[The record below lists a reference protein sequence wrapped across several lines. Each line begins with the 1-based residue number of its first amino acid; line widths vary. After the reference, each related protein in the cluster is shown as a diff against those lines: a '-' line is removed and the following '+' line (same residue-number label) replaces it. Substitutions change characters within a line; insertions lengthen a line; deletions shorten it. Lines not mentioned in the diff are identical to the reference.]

1 MDFSISNPISSII
14 DTVGKIIDKAVPDR
28 AAADAAKAQLLSQES
43 TQEFQLLLGQIQAN
57 IEEAKS
63 TNWWVAG
70 WRPAVGWCCVTALAV
85 QFIITPLGAAMGFK
99 IPPLDTGPLI
109 TMLVSLLGIAG
120 MRTAEK
126 ITGSEGKR

>member
-1 MDFSISNPISSII
+1 
-14 DTVGKIIDKAVPDR
+14 
-28 AAADAAKAQLLSQES
+28 
-43 TQEFQLLLGQIQAN
+43 
-57 IEEAKS
+57 
-63 TNWWVAG
+63 
-70 WRPAVGWCCVTALAV
+70 
-85 QFIITPLGAAMGFK
+85 MGFK